1 MVFLNP
7 EKERILTQADM
18 HSAVDYTCY
27 EGMTVKGEIE
37 MVMQRGRVIVKDNQF
52 LGRKGDGKYLK
63 RHKSILAE

>member
-1 MVFLNP
+1 
-7 EKERILTQADM
+7 M